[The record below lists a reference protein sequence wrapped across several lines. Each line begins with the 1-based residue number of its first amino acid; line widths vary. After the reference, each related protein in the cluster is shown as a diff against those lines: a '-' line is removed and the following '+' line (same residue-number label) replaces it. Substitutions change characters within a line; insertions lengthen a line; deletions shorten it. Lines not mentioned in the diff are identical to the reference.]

1 MFLNFLII
9 LGGITLAFI
18 ILAVIVITIYI
29 NKYLG

>member
-1 MFLNFLII
+1 MFLNFLMI

-18 ILAVIVITIYI
+18 ILVIVVITIYV

>member
-1 MFLNFLII
+1 MFLNFLMI
-9 LGGITLAFI
+9 LGDITLAFI

>member
-1 MFLNFLII
+1 MFLNFLMI

-18 ILAVIVITIYI
+18 VLAVIVITIYI